1 MAEEYGW
8 DADLILSQSQCL
20 DDFNSDDDDVDDK
33 CGKRFGDP
41 VTSSDVDKAIANAV
55 PEQTRRQT
63 NWCVSVYKSWCEVR
77 GESSNLS
84 SMSAS
89 AIEEQLCRFVMEA
102 RRQDG
107 KPYPPRS
114 VYAIITGL
122 QRYLRNEGRREVAF
136 LSESDPTYARLRL
149 ALDARMKELTSSG
162 VGAVTK
168 QAEPLSEE
176 HERMLWEKGIF
187 TTETGMG
194 LCYIVFFYN
203 CKLFGLRGGDEH
215 RGLMREQF
223 SIDTDSVGRFLSFVG
238 RASKNVKGG
247 LKQRS
252 VNSKNLKIYAKPEK
266 GSRCIVDIYS
276 CYFEYIPPTGPF
288 YRKPLSSNVSKIWN
302 SGYRKK

>member
-1 MAEEYGW
+1 MAEDYGW
-8 DADLILSQSQCL
+8 DADSQSQCL

-41 VTSSDVDKAIANAV
+41 VTSSNVDKAIANAV
-55 PEQTRRQT
+55 PKQTQRQT
-63 NWCVSVYKSWCEVR
+63 TWCVSVYKSWCEVR

-89 AIEEQLCRFVMEA
+89 AIEEQLCQFVMEA
-102 RRQDG
+102 RWQDG

-114 VYAIITGL
+114 VYVIITRL
-122 QRYLRNEGRREVAF
+122 QRYLRNEGRREV
-136 LSESDPTYARLRL
+136 SESDPTYARLCL

-162 VGAVTK
+162 VTK

-238 RASKNVKGG
+238 
-247 LKQRS
+247 
-252 VNSKNLKIYAKPEK
+252 
-266 GSRCIVDIYS
+266 
-276 CYFEYIPPTGPF
+276 
-288 YRKPLSSNVSKIWN
+288 
-302 SGYRKK
+302 